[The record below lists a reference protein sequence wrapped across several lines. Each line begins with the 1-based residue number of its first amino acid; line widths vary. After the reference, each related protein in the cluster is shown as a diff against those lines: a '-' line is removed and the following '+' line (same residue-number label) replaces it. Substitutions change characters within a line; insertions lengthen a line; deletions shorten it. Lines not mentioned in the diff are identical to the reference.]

1 MPICGQFRRYVEMN
15 LFSIGKRL
23 TSRLIIVVSVSLLGY
38 PAYSFEPSKASDA
51 YTLKNLFEDT
61 WSRQPEAKAYTTRLE
76 SLQARQKV
84 SQSLVARPPTLEL
97 GGKGEKSQNGGLA
110 AGGAGEFIAGL
121 SIPIWLWGERS
132 GSMAF
137 ADAESAKLIKQ
148 HASAQLKIS
157 AQLRV
162 LFWEFELAKLEYSL
176 AVSRHS
182 NANSLFKDVQTRHKA
197 GDLSRA
203 DLYQSE
209 SALAN
214 AEGNKAEAKANLI
227 LAVQNL
233 KVLTGKPTNVDIFL
247 TSQAH
252 ENAATLSRLSERLPK
267 LPSTFADLDTTHPV
281 IQDLI
286 AQVEVAR
293 TATELAR
300 AQTRQNPELQI
311 YGTSG
316 RPEIGVPIQQTIML
330 GIKIPFGSDART
342 QAQTLTN
349 KANQIEAEERLIY
362 EKNRLLS
369 ELDGAKAR
377 IETAG
382 IRRDAAIRRAKLA
395 NETRRF
401 FEKSF
406 KFGETDLPTRLR
418 IEQEATD
425 ASKQAAQAEVA
436 YLAAISS
443 LRQALGLIP
452 E

>member
-1 MPICGQFRRYVEMN
+1 MN
-15 LFSIGKRL
+15 TFSIRKRL
-23 TSRLIIVVSVSLLGY
+23 CSRFLFVVSVTLLVY
-38 PAYSFEPSKASDA
+38 PAYGSEPSRVSDA
-51 YTLKNLFEDT
+51 YTLKNLFEDA
-61 WSRQPEAKAYTTRLE
+61 WSRQPEAKAYTTWLE
-76 SLQARQKV
+76 SLQARQIV

-97 GGKGEKSQNGGLA
+97 GGKGEKSQNGRFA

-137 ADAESAKLIKQ
+137 ADAEAARLVKQ
-148 HASAQLKIS
+148 QASAQLKIS
-157 AQLRV
+157 AQLRA
-162 LFWEFELAKLEYSL
+162 LFWDFELAKLEYNL
-176 AVSRHS
+176 AVSRHN
-182 NANSLFKDVQTRHKA
+182 NAKSLFKDVQARHKA

-233 KVLTGKPTNVDIFL
+233 KVLTGKPTDVDIFL
-247 TSQAH
+247 NSQAV
-252 ENAATLSRLSERLPK
+252 ENAVTLSRLSERLPK

-286 AQVEVAR
+286 AQVDVAR

-316 RPEIGVPIQQTIML
+316 RPEVGVPIQQTVML

-342 QAQTLTN
+342 QAQTLSN
-349 KANQIEAEERLIY
+349 KANQIEAEERLIF

-377 IETAG
+377 VETAG

>member
-1 MPICGQFRRYVEMN
+1 MN

>member
-1 MPICGQFRRYVEMN
+1 MN

-382 IRRDAAIRRAKLA
+382 IRRDAAIRRAKLT

>member
-1 MPICGQFRRYVEMN
+1 MN
-15 LFSIGKRL
+15 TFSIGTRL
-23 TSRLIIVVSVSLLGY
+23 CYRFLLVVSVTLLVY
-38 PAYSFEPSKASDA
+38 PAYGLEPTRTSEA

-97 GGKGEKSQNGGLA
+97 GGKGEKTQSGGLA

-121 SIPIWLWGERS
+121 SVPIWLWGERS
-132 GSMAF
+132 GSIAF
-137 ADAESAKLIKQ
+137 ADAETARLVKQ
-148 HASAQLKIS
+148 QASAQLKVS
-157 AQLRV
+157 AQLRG
-162 LFWEFELAKLEYSL
+162 LFWEFELAKLEYNL
-176 AVSRHS
+176 AVSRLN
-182 NANSLFKDVQTRHKA
+182 NAKSLFKDVQARHKV

-233 KVLTGKPTNVDIFL
+233 KVLTGKPTDVDSFL
-247 TSQAH
+247 NSQPV

-267 LPSTFADLDTTHPV
+267 LPSSFADLDTTHPV

-286 AQVEVAR
+286 AQVDVAR

-316 RPEIGVPIQQTIML
+316 RPEVGVPIQQTVML

-342 QAQTLTN
+342 QAQTLSN

-377 IETAG
+377 VETAG